1 MHRPSRLESENNQ
14 MRHLGLGISLFS
26 TSAVLSIFVWFA
38 NAPDLSLGQPSLSI
52 TPAKEVALDDAN
64 FIKLVK
70 AALREDVAPP
80 VKQQWVLHNTS
91 PSKGAPQRP
100 EKSRGLLVNASY
112 GSSSGVGK

>member
-1 MHRPSRLESENNQ
+1 

-70 AALREDVAPP
+70 AALREDVVPP

-100 EKSRGLLVNASY
+100 EKSRGLLMNASY
-112 GSSSGVGK
+112 GSPSGVGK

>member
-1 MHRPSRLESENNQ
+1 

-52 TPAKEVALDDAN
+52 TPAKEVALNDAN

-80 VKQQWVLHNTS
+80 VKQQWSLRNAS
-91 PSKGAPQRP
+91 LSKGAPQRP
-100 EKSRGLLVNASY
+100 EKSRGLLMNASY
-112 GSSSGVGK
+112 GSPSGVGK